1 MWELHL
7 FSPTWWV
14 PTSHTASW
22 TTACRHRWNKAWEG
36 RKFPFSSR
44 DPAVERNFQIQKRQ
58 RGFSPKSLS
67 SVWSKAGLDKTVVQ
81 NCICNQPEMSAVTV
95 VDGEDW
101 SKINYFDTF
110 NTVKSQKLRNAAK
123 KRRFCIF
130 TTFFL
135 KTPLSYMQS
144 CIPKQR
150 ALQTAALIFSGNLI
164 ISCICFV
171 DEKVN

>member
-1 MWELHL
+1 MWVLHL

-44 DPAVERNFQIQKRQ
+44 DLAVERNFQIQKRQ

-123 KRRFCIF
+123 KKKILHIYYILLENPIIIHAVMHSQAES
-130 TTFFL
+130 TTD
-135 KTPLSYMQS
+135 S
-144 CIPKQR
+144 CPN
-150 ALQTAALIFSGNLI
+150 LQW
-164 ISCICFV
+164 
-171 DEKVN
+171 